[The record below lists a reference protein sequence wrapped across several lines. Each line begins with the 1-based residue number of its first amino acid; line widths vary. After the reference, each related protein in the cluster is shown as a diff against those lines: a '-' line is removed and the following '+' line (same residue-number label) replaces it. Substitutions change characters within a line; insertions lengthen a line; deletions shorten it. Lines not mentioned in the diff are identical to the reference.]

1 MFRARAFKIQLFLL
15 GLSLVALT
23 AAGTRR
29 VDQVPVMTDTAKA
42 LLASLTP
49 EQQAK
54 ISFKLDDA
62 ERMRWFYTPVPRKG
76 LPLREMTSGQRQLA
90 LALLSAGLSQRGFIK
105 ATSIM
110 SLDEVLAVMEQ
121 GKGPQ
126 RDPDGY
132 FFSIF
137 GTPSG
142 TGEWA
147 YRIDGHHLSQ
157 NFTIVGGKVVG
168 APSFFGTNPAEVRE
182 GPRAGLR
189 VLAREDDL
197 GLSLVQSLTPAQQI
211 TAVVDKTA
219 PGDILT
225 TNTRKAALAGKPNG
239 IAVSALNAKQ
249 KAILDDLLDEYVYN
263 MPEAIA
269 ELREGQIRKAGNNV
283 WFAWS
288 GGIHTGDPHYYRIQ
302 TPSFLIEFDD
312 TQDKANHIHSVW
324 RDFEGDF
331 GEDLLAQHYQASHQ
345 R

>member
-1 MFRARAFKIQLFLL
+1 MFRTRAIGIGLFFVGL
-15 GLSLVALT
+15 GLVALMT
-23 AAGTRR
+23 AATRR
-29 VDQVPVMTDTAKA
+29 MDSVPVMAGTAKA

-49 EQQAK
+49 EQHEK
-54 ISFKLDDA
+54 ISFALDDA

-110 SLDEVLAVMEQ
+110 SLDEVLAVMEK

-137 GTPSG
+137 GQPSE

-197 GLSLVQSLTPAQQI
+197 GLSLVQSLTPAQA
-211 TAVVDKTA
+211 TSAVVDKTA

-225 TNTRKAALAGKPNG
+225 TNTRKAALEGKPNG
-239 IAVSALNAKQ
+239 IPVSALNPKQ

-263 MPEAIA
+263 MPEALA
-269 ELREGQIRKAGNNV
+269 EIREGQIKRAGNNV

-331 GEDLLAQHYQASHQ
+331 GEDLLAQHYQASH
-345 R
+345 RP